1 MIFKVRINGKEHNVD
16 SDPDMPL
23 LWLLRNDLGLTGAKF
38 GCGKGFCG
46 ACTVLLNGKAVR
58 SCSVPVR
65 SIGSLEVTTIEGISS
80 AGLHP
85 VQQAWMECDVPQ
97 CGYCQAGQIMST
109 VALLNRN
116 AIPSEKEIESAL
128 AGNLCRCGTYTRIMK
143 AVKLAAEKINQI

>member
-38 GCGKGFCG
+38 GCGKGLCG
-46 ACTVLLNGKAVR
+46 ACTVLLNGKAIR

-65 SIGSLEVTTIEGISS
+65 SIGSLEVTTIEGISP
-80 AGLHP
+80 AGQHP

-116 AIPSEKEIESAL
+116 AVPSEKEIESAL